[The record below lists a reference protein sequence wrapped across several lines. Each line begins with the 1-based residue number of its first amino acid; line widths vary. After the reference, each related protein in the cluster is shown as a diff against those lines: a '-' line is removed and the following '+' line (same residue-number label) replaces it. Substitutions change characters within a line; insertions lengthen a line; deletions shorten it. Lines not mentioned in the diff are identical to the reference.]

1 MPGPEAPR
9 SRSAPHR
16 VPRLYS
22 RHFGQ
27 PPPGAAVFHLT
38 DRQREHLGLIAARL
52 DVPTRTILY
61 EAGANAGSVF
71 LVENGMLKTFVALPS
86 GRRKVNAFLV
96 RGDIAGLAE
105 NGVYV
110 STLQAI
116 TRSVVHRVPLDQLM
130 VMLQGDAAM
139 ELEFL
144 RKITHELREA
154 QRQSL
159 IVGRRDATGRIA
171 MFFDSLARDVWHTPP
186 GAPIPTP
193 MSRSDIADYV
203 CLSLEAVS
211 RACRQLDEQ
220 GILAFD
226 GRRQVRIRNLRKFA
240 ELAAQV

>member
-1 MPGPEAPR
+1 MRGPEAPR
-9 SRSAPHR
+9 SRHAPNR

-27 PPPGAAVFHLT
+27 PPPGSAVFHLS

-52 DVPTRTILY
+52 DVTARTVLY
-61 EAGANAGSVF
+61 ETGANAGAVF
-71 LVENGMLKTFVALPS
+71 LVEHGMLKTFVDLPS

-96 RGDIAGLAE
+96 SGDIAGLAE
-105 NGVYV
+105 NGRYV
-110 STLQAI
+110 STLQAV
-116 TRSVVHRVPLDQLM
+116 TRTVMFRVPLDQLM
-130 VMLQGDAAM
+130 VMLKGDAAM

-154 QRQSL
+154 HRQS
-159 IVGRRDATGRIA
+159 IIIGRRDAAGRVA
-171 MFFDSLARDVWHTPP
+171 MFFDMLVRDVWHTQP

-193 MSRSDIADYV
+193 MSRSDIADFV

-220 GILAFD
+220 GIVAFD

-240 ELAAQV
+240 DLIAEV